1 MLFFLPSAVASVFT
15 RYSTLSFF
23 LSLSRNIFLRWGAS
37 FERQIFLGE
46 RRRKILTTRIFISF
60 SACLPWRVNTIL
72 TISVPPFFLYDQKTR
87 QHRGAVHVEPKRI
100 SQRSVISTPPPN
112 FLPRCRSRI
121 LLAPF
126 SRFRLSSITE
136 PARRHAVKRG

>member
-1 MLFFLPSAVASVFT
+1 MLFFLPAAFASVFT

-100 SQRSVISTPPPN
+100 SQRSVISTPPPISSPAAGPE
-112 FLPRCRSRI
+112 FYWRRSR
-121 LLAPF
+121 A
-126 SRFRLSSITE
+126 SGFRVSQN
-136 PARRHAVKRG
+136 RRGGTR